1 MSVVRKMVSLQ
12 KEDAEFLQSN
22 SISLSKF
29 VRNNIEKLKE
39 TRSSLVVERASNP
52 PKVGGSIIERQ

>member
-1 MSVVRKMVSLQ
+1 MSVVRKMISLK

-22 SISLSKF
+22 SISLSQF

-39 TRSSLVVERASNP
+39 TRSSLQGERASNP
-52 PKVGGSIIERQ
+52 HEEGSTY

>member
-1 MSVVRKMVSLQ
+1 MSVVRKMVSLK
-12 KEDAEFLQSN
+12 KEDADYLQSN

-39 TRSSLVVERASNP
+39 TRSSLEGERDSNP
-52 PKVGGSIIERQ
+52 HDRGYTT